1 VKVGLVLAGLLA
13 LSDVLGSLLV
23 PVDRAQVAPPLGV
36 FVLAGILGAVTL
48 VFVVIAWLRRS
59 RGAIRIVAGTRILSA
74 VTALPAFFAGPPA
87 PFVIWAAAG
96 VTLTVIAVAM
106 AGIAYVA
113 TRGGEPAERE
123 VTTVAGDKTPSA
135 TPSPSYAPTKK
146 PKPEPPAV
154 QRGKV
159 YVEVYNN
166 SGITGLA
173 GRYATTAGD
182 VGWQV
187 VGEDN
192 WVGSVPE
199 STVYYP
205 ARLEAAGKQL
215 ALDLGISRTM
225 PAVGEMRLD
234 RLTVILTADAA

>member
-1 VKVGLVLAGLLA
+1 VINRSQRGVAFPSPVAM
-13 LSDVLGSLLV
+13 LS
-23 PVDRAQVAPPLGV
+23 
-36 FVLAGILGAVTL
+36 
-48 VFVVIAWLRRS
+48 
-59 RGAIRIVAGTRILSA
+59 IV
-74 VTALPAFFAGPPA
+74 
-87 PFVIWAAAG
+87 
-96 VTLTVIAVAM
+96 AVAM

-113 TRGGEPAERE
+113 TQGEEPAERE
-123 VTTVAGDKTPSA
+123 VTAVAQPSTPEPSA
-135 TPSPSYAPTKK
+135 APKQKLPKDTKK
-146 PKPEPPAV
+146 KKIERAV
-154 QRGKV
+154 VRGDV

-173 GRYATTAGD
+173 GSYAATAGD

-234 RLTVILTADAA
+234 RLTVVLTADAA